1 MDQLNDL
8 ERTDAASHLVCLHH
22 AVEVIE
28 RLVEV
33 ATGNLRAERSE
44 KGQLPQHRTHALAWV
59 STYCAA
65 IRSLVNYGRKLHG
78 EGRLTEIEELI
89 VSIGVGEYVEQIFGG
104 IAISQNETARL
115 RHILAEDVI
124 AQFREDDNVRKA
136 IASGNSAENRAR
148 LLHCWMQANNE
159 PSLGDPDTDEIL
171 EAVRGEMRKFVA
183 SEVSPRAHAWHL
195 ANDYI
200 PRSVL
205 AQLGD
210 LGVFGLT
217 IPEEYGG
224 SGLSKAAMCVV
235 TEELSRGY
243 LGVGSLG
250 TRSEIAAELIRAGG
264 TEEQKR
270 KWLPLIA
277 SGECVP
283 TAVFT
288 EPDFGSDL
296 ASLRTRAT
304 RVGDVY
310 EVTGGKTWITHASR
324 ANLMVILARTLPAE
338 KGYRGLSILLAEKTP
353 GTPGRLFPDEGLD
366 GTEIEVLGYRGM
378 KEFELSFQSFKVP
391 ASNLL
396 GEVEGEGFKQLMQT
410 FEVARIQ
417 TAARSV
423 GVATAAF
430 MQAWRYANDRQQF
443 GRPIVEF
450 GRVSDKLVMMA
461 VEILISR
468 QLVYFAAR
476 QKDDDKRCDVEAG
489 MSKLLAAKVA
499 WACADCGVQIHGG
512 NGFALEF
519 EASRILCDARILSIF
534 EGAAEIQAEVI
545 ARGILG

>member
-1 MDQLNDL
+1 MSDLKLTQTRPDAL
-8 ERTDAASHLVCLHH
+8 ERLERAAGV
-22 AVEVIE
+22 VE
-28 RLVEV
+28 RLVEA
-33 ATGNLRAERSE
+33 ATAHLRAERE
-44 KGQLPQHRTHALAWV
+44 AGARLPQHRTHALAWIA
-59 STYCAA
+59 TYAAA
-65 IRSLVNYGRKLHG
+65 IRALVDYGSRL
-78 EGRLTEIEELI
+78 EADGRLTDVERLI
-89 VSIGVGEYVEQIFGG
+89 VSIGVGEYAEQIFTG
-104 IAISQNETARL
+104 IAIGQNETARL
-115 RHILAEDVI
+115 RHLLDDDVAEAFRSDADVR
-124 AQFREDDNVRKA
+124 AA
-136 IASGNSAENRAR
+136 IASGNTAQNRAR
-148 LLHCWMQANNE
+148 LVELWLQANDE
-159 PSLGDPDTDEIL
+159 PSLGDPDTDELL
-171 EAVRGEMRKFVA
+171 ETMRVEIRRFVA
-183 SEVSPRAHAWHL
+183 SEIAPAAHKWHL

-200 PRSVL
+200 PASIL
-205 AQLGD
+205 AQLGE
-210 LGVFGLT
+210 LGIFGLT
-217 IPEEYGG
+217 IPADYGG
-224 SGLSKAAMCVV
+224 SGLSKSAMCVV
-235 TEELSRGY
+235 TEELSRGF

-296 ASLRTRAT
+296 ASLATRAS
-304 RVGDVY
+304 RVGDRY
-310 EVTGGKTWITHASR
+310 EITGGKTWITHASR
-324 ANLMVILARTLPAE
+324 ANLMVILARTDPAQ

-353 GTPGRLFPDEGLD
+353 GTPEALFPDAGLE

-378 KEFELSFQSFKVP
+378 KEFELSFQSFAVP
-391 ASNLL
+391 AQNLL

-423 GVATAAF
+423 GVAAAAF
-430 MQAWRYANDRQQF
+430 MQAWRYANDRKQF
-443 GRPIVEF
+443 GRPLVGFE
-450 GRVSDKLVMMA
+450 RVSDKLVMMA
-461 VEILISR
+461 VETAMSR

-476 QKDDDKRCDVEAG
+476 QKDNDRRCDVEAG

-499 WACADCGVQIHGG
+499 WASADACVQIHGG

>member
-1 MDQLNDL
+1 MDELSDL
-8 ERTDAASHLVCLHH
+8 KQTETTSHLECLDG
-22 AVEVIE
+22 AARVVE
-28 RLVEV
+28 RLVEA
-33 ATGNLRAERSE
+33 ATGQLRAERSA
-44 KGQLPQHRTHALAWV
+44 GARLPQHRTHALAWI
-59 STYCAA
+59 STYSAA
-65 IRSLVNYGRKLHG
+65 IRSLVNYGRKLER
-78 EGRLTEIEELI
+78 EGRLTDVEKLI
-89 VSIGVGEYVEQIFGG
+89 VSIGVGEYVEQIFAG
-104 IAISQNETARL
+104 IAIGQNETARL
-115 RHILAEDVI
+115 RHVLDESLIDA
-124 AQFREDDNVRKA
+124 FRNDADVRKA
-136 IASGNSAENRAR
+136 IASGNSAQNRAS
-148 LLHCWMQANNE
+148 LVGLWLQANDE
-159 PSLGDPDTDEIL
+159 PSLGDPDTDELL
-171 EAVRGEMRKFVA
+171 ESMRAEIKRFVA
-183 SEVSPRAHAWHL
+183 TEIAPEAHKWHL

-200 PRSVL
+200 PASVL
-205 AQLGD
+205 TQLGE
-210 LGVFGLT
+210 LGIFGLT
-217 IPEEYGG
+217 IPAEYGG
-224 SGLSKAAMCVV
+224 SGLSKSAMCVV
-235 TEELSRGY
+235 TEELSRGF

-277 SGECVP
+277 SGTCVP

-296 ASLRTRAT
+296 ASLRTRAS
-304 RVGDVY
+304 RVGDCY
-310 EVTGGKTWITHASR
+310 EITGNKTWITHASR
-324 ANLMVILARTLPAE
+324 ANLMVILARTDPAE

-353 GTPGRLFPDEGLD
+353 GTPDALFPDAGLE

-391 ASNLL
+391 AENLL

-430 MQAWRYANDRQQF
+430 MQAWRYANDRKQF
-443 GRPIVEF
+443 GRPLVEF
-450 GRVSDKLVMMA
+450 ERVSDKLVMMA

-476 QKDDDKRCDVEAG
+476 QKDSDTRCDVEAG

-499 WACADCGVQIHGG
+499 WASADACVQIHGG